1 MKQAPHNYA
10 AILDDSY
17 GALKGVSARNF
28 VIGGSTFT
36 GGDISALNW

>member
-1 MKQAPHNYA
+1 MKQARHNYA